1 MKPSIITI
9 TLNPAIDKSSTIAAL
24 VPEKKLRCS
33 LPVFQPGGGGVNVA
47 RAIHQL
53 GGKALAVYLAGGYSG
68 IFYKLLLEKEGIPQL
83 VIPIGGH
90 TRENFIVT
98 DLAQNK
104 QYRFGMPGPR
114 ITEQEWKDLLQQL
127 QQLEAPDYIV
137 VSGSMPDGT
146 PTDILV
152 QIARIARQKKA
163 RLVVDSAGPAL
174 KEVTGEG
181 AFLLKPNLG
190 ELSQLAGLQW
200 IAANEVEAIARQL
213 LADGLCEVFLISM
226 GAAGAMLVT
235 MTEAVQITPPSVQR
249 QSTVGAGDSLV
260 AGMVWGLKK
269 KYTLE
274 DAARFGV
281 ACGTAATLRP
291 GTLLCT
297 LKDAE
302 RLYKETKVMA
312 LT

>member
-1 MKPSIITI
+1 MKTAIITI

-24 VPEKKLRCS
+24 LPDKKMRCS
-33 LPVFQPGGGGVNVA
+33 QPVFQPGGGGVNVA

-53 GGKALAVYLAGGYSG
+53 GGKALAIYLAGGYSG
-68 IFYKLLLEKEGIPQL
+68 NFFEQLLEKEGVPQL
-83 VIPIGGH
+83 VVPIGGH

-98 DLAQNK
+98 DLAQDK

-114 ITEQEWKDLLQQL
+114 ITEPECATLLQELQL
-127 QQLEAPDYIV
+127 LEAPGYIV
-137 VSGSMPDGT
+137 VSGSMPDGA
-146 PTDILV
+146 PADMLV
-152 QIARIARQKKA
+152 RIARIARQKKA
-163 RLVVDSAGPAL
+163 RLVIDSTGPAL
-174 KEVTGEG
+174 KEVAGEG

-200 IAANEVEAIARQL
+200 IASNEVETIARKL
-213 LADGLCEVFLISM
+213 LADGLCEVLLISM

-235 MTEAVQITPPSVQR
+235 MTETVQIIPPPVER
-249 QSTVGAGDSLV
+249 KSTVGAGDSLV
-260 AGMVWGLKK
+260 AGMVWGMEKG
-269 KYTLE
+269 YTLKE
-274 DAARFGV
+274 AARFGV

-302 RLYKETKVMA
+302 RLYNQMKTA
-312 LT
+312 SA